1 MATAVAGSA
10 EDKPWSIRRV
20 VVASSAGTAF
30 EWYDFFIFGSLATT
44 IQKVFFAGLDPTA
57 GLVAALGLFAA
68 GFAFRPLGAIIFG
81 VIGDRLGRKGAFL
94 TTVSLMGGAT
104 FLIGILPTYAAAGII
119 SPVLLILL
127 RILQGIALGG
137 EYGGAAIYVAEHA
150 DTHRRGEITGWIQIT
165 ASLGLIA
172 GLLVIVGTRSAV
184 GDADFLAWGWRI
196 PFLVSVVLLTISV
209 WLRFKLSES
218 PAFAKLKEEGD
229 ICHRPLREAFGKWD
243 NLKRVLI
250 AFFGIMC
257 AQGAVWYLSFFYVQV
272 FLTKSLGIPEPTK
285 DALMLAVTAVS
296 APLYVFFGWLSD
308 RVGRKPVM
316 IGGMLLALV
325 AYYPGFHA
333 IAAAAN
339 PQLVAAQERR
349 PVEIH
354 AAPERCAVQF
364 DPAGTRRFDSACDI
378 ARSLLASQGISYTSR
393 PYVSDEAIVA
403 VGTQQVDVR
412 DGRGL
417 DAAGL
422 KALKDDTAKQIQ
434 AALAAEGYPS
444 ATDPH
449 RMNLPV
455 IFLWLTV
462 FAVAAT
468 ALYGPQ
474 AAALVEMFP
483 TRVRYTAMSLP
494 YHVGTGWIGGFLPVT
509 SFALATI
516 TGDIYA
522 SLWYPVAFTI
532 IPILVSL
539 FFLKET
545 KGKRLQDV

>member
-10 EDKPWSIRRV
+10 DKPWSIRRV
-20 VVASSAGTAF
+20 VVASSAGPAF

-44 IQKVFFAGLDPTA
+44 IQKVFFAGLEPTA

-119 SPVLLILL
+119 SPILLILL

-137 EYGGAAIYVAEHA
+137 EYGGAAIYVAEHSPN
-150 DTHRRGEITGWIQIT
+150 HRRGEITGWIQIT

-172 GLLVIVGTRSAV
+172 GLLVIVGTRSAI
-184 GDADFLAWGWRI
+184 GEEQFLAWGWRI
-196 PFLVSVVLLTISV
+196 PFLVSVILLTISV

-218 PAFAKLKEEGD
+218 PAFAKLKEEGE
-229 ICHRPLREAFGKWD
+229 ICHKPLREAFGKWD

-308 RVGRKPVM
+308 RIGRKPVM
-316 IGGMLLALV
+316 IGGMLLALF

-339 PQLVAAQERR
+339 PALVAAQERR

-422 KALKDDTAKQIQ
+422 KALKEDAAKQIK

-444 ATDPH
+444 STDPH

-539 FFLKET
+539 FFLHET
-545 KGKRLQDV
+545 RGKRLEEI